1 MSTTEWAGAPEQT
14 SWVSVGEQ
22 EAEWLLDV
30 WPSAGSLTQEAFAQ
44 YLVASQAQCIEYL
57 GGRWTPAA
65 YISESWR
72 LAQVLQARALM
83 RSADSDTDNGL
94 GPEGI
99 SVTVFPMDWT
109 VKRLLVPE
117 RRIGGIA

>member
-1 MSTTEWAGAPEQT
+1 MSTPAIATG
-14 SWVSVGEQ
+14 WVDKEEQ
-22 EAEWLLDV
+22 EKEWLLDV
-30 WPSAGSLTQEAFAQ
+30 WPSAGSLTSESFAQ
-44 YLVASQAQCIEYL
+44 YLAAAQAQCIEYL
-57 GGRWTPAA
+57 GGRYTAGGA
-65 YISESWR
+65 VSQSWQ

-94 GPEGI
+94 GPDGLT
-99 SVTVFPMDWT
+99 VTVFPMDWT